1 MLSDLLL
8 FGMNRVRV
16 PEDFLGFLQ
25 YKLKNMFLN
34 FQIHLL
40 HLFHTIPTSSV
51 GINTIESYLYLLRG
65 TPTTHQEVPP

>member
-34 FQIHLL
+34 FQIYLL
-40 HLFHTIPTSSV
+40 HLSHTIPTSS
-51 GINTIESYLYLLRG
+51 GG
-65 TPTTHQEVPP
+65 

>member
-34 FQIHLL
+34 FQIPLL
-40 HLFHTIPTSSV
+40 SRSYTPPTNSAKT
-51 GINTIESYLYLLRG
+51 GPRELYLYPLRG
-65 TPTTHQEVPP
+65 APTTYQEVPS